1 MTIYD
6 FFDVKIVFFG
16 HNAIYEPILSHM
28 GHYILVNIFKKI
40 RNRKNTLITKNATS
54 HLIIDHICQFFA

>member
-28 GHYILVNIFKKI
+28 GHLLVNIFKKI
-40 RNRKNTLITKNATS
+40 RKNTLITKNATS